1 MCYILC
7 IKTGRVHVWIFSQ
20 VLQLCKSSSNE
31 EFQFGKVNHGYQWL
45 TSKEM
50 PGMVNNLIFSWHS
63 ILYIYIHRCGI
74 YIGLGLFSEMSGVY
88 CKDQAGISGSKKSR
102 IEEKYHVSTLINAKQ
117 DLPSLLWIGNGRNWN
132 ALECA
137 HPNQRATLGASQLL
151 PGIVDLMYFNFFKRS
166 WKFRILCEYFQ

>member
-50 PGMVNNLIFSWHS
+50 LGTVNNLIFNWHS
-63 ILYIYIHRCGI
+63 ILYILCHIHRCGI

-102 IEEKYHVSTLINAKQ
+102 IQEKYHGQHTDKCKTRPAFIVVNREWKE
-117 DLPSLLWIGNGRNWN
+117 
-132 ALECA
+132 LECTRMCT
-137 HPNQRATLGASQLL
+137 PQPEGYLVPVSCCQGL
-151 PGIVDLMYFNFFKRS
+151 
-166 WKFRILCEYFQ
+166 